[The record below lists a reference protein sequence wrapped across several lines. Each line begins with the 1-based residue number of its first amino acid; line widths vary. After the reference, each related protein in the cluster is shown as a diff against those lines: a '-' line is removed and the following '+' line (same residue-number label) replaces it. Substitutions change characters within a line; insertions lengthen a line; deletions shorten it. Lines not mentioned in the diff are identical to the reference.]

1 VLKENE
7 PMPRT
12 KPSGLHQLLKT
23 IRLLL
28 ISIAAAAGLA
38 LGSPW
43 RVLIIRL
50 LLLWAALY
58 LAFNLFEII
67 VQFLSAK
74 ATAKVLRPAGSPKEK
89 TESAHHDA
97 MMK

>member
-1 VLKENE
+1 
-7 PMPRT
+7 MART

-28 ISIAAAAGLA
+28 ICVAAAAGLA

-43 RVLIIRL
+43 RVLLVRL

-74 ATAKVLRPAGSPKEK
+74 ATTKVIRPAGSPKEK
-89 TESAHHDA
+89 TETVQHDTV
-97 MMK
+97 MK